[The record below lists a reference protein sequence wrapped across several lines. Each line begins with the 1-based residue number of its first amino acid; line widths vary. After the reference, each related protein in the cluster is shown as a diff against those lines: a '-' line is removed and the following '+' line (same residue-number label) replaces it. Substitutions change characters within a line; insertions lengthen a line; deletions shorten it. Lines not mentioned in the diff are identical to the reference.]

1 MGNGS
6 GGASSSSM
14 PPSQVTSPTG
24 APSNG
29 GSMPHNLPAVLKDR
43 APPASSLGKMS
54 QLGSSRGPPPPVPPR
69 SPKRINSPAVPASVA
84 PSTKGETTQKPGRRQ
99 SPSAPPL

>member
-1 MGNGS
+1 MGHGS

-29 GSMPHNLPAVLKDR
+29 GSMPINLPAVLKDR

-54 QLGSSRGPPPPVPPR
+54 QLGSRGPPPPVPPR

-84 PSTKGETTQKPGRRQ
+84 PSTKGETTQTWPTPA
-99 SPSAPPL
+99 PSAPPL